1 MKVYDFSDC
10 DFDNEILSDKNTGV
24 LLSKKFEYNGQE
36 ESRVIVSDLNED
48 KRLVFLINS
57 REVIEQT
64 GYSDSEINSV
74 INYLH
79 SIRENLLES
88 IK

>member
-10 DFDNEILSDKNTGV
+10 NFDNEILSDKHTCV
-24 LLSKKFEYNGQE
+24 LLSKQFDYNGRE
-36 ESRVIVSDLNED
+36 ESRVIVSNLDEG
-48 KRLVFLINS
+48 KRLVFLING

-64 GYSDSEINSV
+64 GYSDSEKNSV
-74 INYLH
+74 MNYLH
-79 SIRENLLES
+79 SIKADLLES

>member
-10 DFDNEILSDKNTGV
+10 NFDNEILRDKHTCV
-24 LLSKKFEYNGQE
+24 LLSKQFDYNGRE
-36 ESRVIVSDLNED
+36 ESRVIVSNLDED
-48 KRLVFLINS
+48 KRLVFLINC

-64 GYSDSEINSV
+64 GYSDNEKNSV
-74 INYLH
+74 MNYLH
-79 SIRENLLES
+79 SIKADLLES